1 MKQIYRLYG
10 IPCRILFKQLHTA
23 LSLILFLSIT
33 TTSHAQVN
41 SYAKVTAINGAKTV
55 LTISNRNETYHTF
68 TAGEQVIVMQMQ
80 ENVIGSNT
88 SNTASFG
95 TLSAIANAG
104 FYEIATISAING
116 GRTTITLTTALT
128 KTFTIGS
135 NSDVQ
140 VISFTKLSTTNFT
153 TTANIPAVAWSGTT
167 GTGGV
172 VAVQVDGILTMKH
185 SITADG
191 AGFAGGAISGNYESS
206 CEPSVYT
213 TSSTNYAAK
222 GEGIYLNTN
231 TSYTYGRAPLLTGGG
246 GGSDDNA
253 GGAGGGNFTAG
264 GDGGPGWTC
273 SASPSGGMGGITL
286 NTYLLTG
293 TRLFMGGGG
302 GGGQGNNST
311 QTAGATGGGIVI
323 VKAASITTA
332 CSASTIRI
340 SANGNTASNTS
351 GTGND
356 GAGGAG
362 AAGTILL
369 QVGSFSIPSTCPLQI
384 QANGGNGGD
393 VTNSGAHGG
402 GGGGGQGAILF
413 SGALPNS
420 SSNIT
425 TVTTSG
431 TGGLNSSSSGATRAS
446 SGAGTNNSGIIG
458 GIGTVLP
465 VQVLDFAGEQGNK
478 NVLLHWAASSEAN
491 TLFNVQ
497 HSTNAIDF
505 ITIGT
510 VKSTGNSSVV
520 SNYAFTDQHPVTGK
534 NYYRLQISSN
544 NSPATY
550 SDIVTVTMT
559 DVQPVPVA
567 WPNPAHD
574 HFSVRVNSEYSNKN
588 HVVIITDLTGKI
600 MYTNTYKPTGGIIT
614 IAPNSPL
621 KPGLYMFKVTSEG
634 YEQTGKLMIQ

>member
-10 IPCRILFKQLHTA
+10 IPCRILFKPLLLA
-23 LSLILFLSIT
+23 LPLISFLSIT

-41 SYAKVTAINGAKTV
+41 SYAKVTAINAAKTI

-80 ENVIGSNT
+80 EDVIGTNT
-88 SNTASFG
+88 SNNSDFG
-95 TLSAIANAG
+95 KLSAIANAG
-104 FYEIATISAING
+104 IYEIGTISAING
-116 GRTTITLTTALT
+116 GRTTITLTAALT
-128 KTFTIGS
+128 RSFTIGT
-135 NSDVQ
+135 NSSVQ
-140 VISFTKLSTTNFT
+140 VISYTRLSTGNFT

-172 VAVQVDGILTMKH
+172 VAIQVDGILTLKH

-191 AGFAGGAISGNYESS
+191 AGFAGGAISDDFEDD
-206 CEPSVYT
+206 CEPDVYR
-213 TSSTNYAAK
+213 TSSTDYAAK
-222 GEGIYLNTN
+222 GEGIYLR
-231 TSYTYGRAPLLTGGG
+231 TSGTYSRGRARLLNGGG

-253 GGAGGGNFTAG
+253 GGAGGGNFSAG

-273 SASPSGGMGGITL
+273 SAIPSGGLGGIAL

-311 QTAGATGGGIVI
+311 QTAGAAGGGIVI
-323 VKAASITTA
+323 IRAGSITTG
-332 CSASTIRI
+332 CTSSSVRI
-340 SANGNTASNTS
+340 SANGNTASSTS

-369 QVGSFSIPSTCPLQI
+369 QVGTWSVPASCPLQI

-402 GGGGGQGAILF
+402 GGGGGQGAILV
-413 SGALPNS
+413 SGALPTT
-420 SSNIT
+420 NIT
-425 TVTTSG
+425 AATTPG
-431 TGGLNSSSSGATRAS
+431 TGGLNSSSSGATRANN
-446 SGAGTNNSGIIG
+446 GAGSANAGIISGIG
-458 GIGTVLP
+458 VVLP
-465 VQVLDFAGEQGNK
+465 VQVVDFSAEQGNK
-478 NVLLHWAASSEAN
+478 NVLLHWVASSETN
-491 TLFNVQ
+491 TVFTVQ
-497 HSTNAIDF
+497 HSTNGIDF
-505 ITIGT
+505 TTIGT
-510 VKSTGNSSVV
+510 VAGSGNNTTA
-520 SNYAFTDQHPVTGK
+520 NYTFTHWHPVMGK
-534 NYYRLQISSN
+534 NYYRLQISG
-544 NSPATY
+544 NSSAQATY
-550 SDIVTVTMT
+550 SSIVSVTMT

-574 HFSVRVNSEYSNKN
+574 HFSVRANSENSNKN
-588 HVVIITDLTGKI
+588 HVVIITDLTGKVV
-600 MYTNTYKPTGGIIT
+600 YTNTCKPAGGIIT
-614 IAPNSPL
+614 ITPGSPL

-634 YEQTGKLMIQ
+634 YEQTGKLIIQ